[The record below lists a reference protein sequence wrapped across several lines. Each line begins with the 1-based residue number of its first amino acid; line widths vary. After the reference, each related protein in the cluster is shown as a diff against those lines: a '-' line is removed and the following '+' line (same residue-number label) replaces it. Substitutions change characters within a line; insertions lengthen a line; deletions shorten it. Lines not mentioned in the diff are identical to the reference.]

1 MVKKISVKTFAN
13 YKAHSVNGKGVVKLT
28 VSIAY
33 VDLSDAVK
41 LLQLLNSDVNVRAKF
56 GNEKPF
62 KIGIFKIDKF
72 AVDRDGNVKVTF
84 NSFTDYVEMNVIV
97 KLITENDSTFVLGC
111 DGEVEFEDDVKEE
124 SENE

>member
-33 VDLSDAVK
+33 ADLSDAVK

-56 GNEKPF
+56 GNEKPI
-62 KIGIFKIDKF
+62 KIGSFKIDKF
-72 AVDRDGNVKVTF
+72 AVDRDGNVKLTF
-84 NSFTDYVEMNVIV
+84 NSFTDYVELDMIAN
-97 KLITENDSTFVLGC
+97 LITEDDTTFVLGC
-111 DGEVEFEDDVKEE
+111 DGEVELEDDVKEE

>member
-28 VSIAY
+28 ISIAY
-33 VDLSDAVK
+33 ADLSDAVK

-56 GNEKPF
+56 GNEKPI
-62 KIGIFKIDKF
+62 KIGTFKIDKF
-72 AVDRDGNVKVTF
+72 AVDRDGNVKLTF
-84 NSFTDYVEMNVIV
+84 NSFTDYVEFDKIAN
-97 KLITENDSTFVLGC
+97 LITEDDATFVLGC
-111 DGEVEFEDDVKEE
+111 DGEVEIEDDVKEE

>member
-33 VDLSDAVK
+33 ADLSDAVK
-41 LLQLLNSDVNVRAKF
+41 LLQLLNSDVNVRTKF
-56 GNEKPF
+56 GNEKPI
-62 KIGIFKIDKF
+62 KIGTFKIDKF
-72 AVDRDGNVKVTF
+72 AVDRDGNVKLTF
-84 NSFTDYVEMNVIV
+84 NSFTDYVNLGMIAN
-97 KLITENDSTFVLGC
+97 LITEDDATFVLGC
-111 DGEVEFEDDVKEE
+111 DGEIEIEDDVKEE